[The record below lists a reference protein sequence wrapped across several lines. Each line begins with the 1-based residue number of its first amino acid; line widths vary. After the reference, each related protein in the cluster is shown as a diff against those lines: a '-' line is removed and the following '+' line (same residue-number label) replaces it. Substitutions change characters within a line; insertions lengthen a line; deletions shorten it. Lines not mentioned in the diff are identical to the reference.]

1 MKDSERIR
9 VMLADDQAM
18 IRHGL
23 SYIVSTQED
32 LRVVGEA
39 GNGDEAVAM
48 AADCRPDVILMD
60 IRMPGRT
67 GIEATRAILK
77 DNPDAR
83 IVLLTTFDVDEYV
96 FDGMRAGAV
105 GYLLKDADT
114 HDLLDAIRAARR
126 GEAIYRTSAASRALA
141 QAIAHQAPASDGRI
155 SPALRSLAVAANEA
169 LLEPLTERELD
180 VLQHMAYGKRNSEI
194 AAQLF
199 VSEGTVKTH
208 VHNILQKLRAEDR
221 TQAVVFAIRNRLV
234 D

>member
-1 MKDSERIR
+1 MKESERIR
-9 VMLADDQAM
+9 VMLADDQTM

-32 LRVVGEA
+32 LLVVGEA
-39 GNGDEAVAM
+39 GNGDEAVAV
-48 AADCRPDVILMD
+48 AAACQPDVILMD

-67 GIEATRAILK
+67 GIEASQAILK
-77 DNPDAR
+77 CCPNAK

-114 HDLLDAIRAARR
+114 RDLLDAIRAAQR
-126 GEAIYRTSAASRALA
+126 GEAIYRTSAASRILA
-141 QAIAHQAPASDGRI
+141 QAIAHQVPLADRRTSSELESPPAD
-155 SPALRSLAVAANEA
+155 ANEA
-169 LLEPLTERELD
+169 LLESLTERELD

-221 TQAVVFAIRNRLV
+221 TQAVVFAIRNHLV